1 MSTKFFGGA
10 AVWAGASQLQG
21 GYYAI
26 LGVQRGEDRSLHAV
40 IRHPSYPTLERA
52 FEAALGA
59 VENVVSV
66 SDENLI
72 TLAGGQEIQA
82 A

>member
-10 AVWAGASQLQG
+10 AVWAGASQLDG
-21 GYYAI
+21 GYYAT

-40 IRHPSYPTLERA
+40 IRHPSHPTLERA
-52 FEAALGA
+52 FEAALDA
-59 VENVVSV
+59 VETVEAVSA
-66 SDENLI
+66 ENLI

-82 A
+82 N